1 MSSNCEYYQYLISQ
15 MLDQDL
21 MDAETQALREHIRTC
36 RDCRAL
42 CAAFSSMTL
51 SLRQD
56 MAEPPKSLS
65 QGVMERIYTYEA
77 QQQAAPEPETAPTP
91 NPNTIDALSPRGRT
105 ILRRWPT
112 YVAAAC
118 LVVLVGTG
126 LLFSSQFR
134 AGSAS
139 DTAAAMPET
148 AMAQAMDEAETAVV
162 TEGEWEEAAKEEPM
176 EAGAAADTD
185 AGISSASTAD
195 QSARS
200 DQADSIYTLQ
210 NPATVPAGREEDFQA
225 LLTDAGWPEGEP
237 DTSWHCLMAA
247 EYHGVIYEF
256 LTDDQEQYLLWHDAA
271 EGLYTHSA
279 ASVADLW
286 DIFDN

>member
-1 MSSNCEYYQYLISQ
+1 

-21 MDAETQALREHIRTC
+21 MDAETEALRAHIRIC

-56 MAEPPKSLS
+56 MAEPPEALS
-65 QGVMERIYTYEA
+65 QGVMERIYAYEA
-77 QQQAAPEPETAPTP
+77 QQQIAPEPETPATP
-91 NPNTIDALSPRGRT
+91 NPNTLDALSPRSRT

-118 LVVLVGTG
+118 LVILIGTG
-126 LLFSSQFR
+126 LLFSSRFR
-134 AGSAS
+134 TGSAS
-139 DTAAAMPET
+139 DTAAMPET
-148 AMAQAMDEAETAVV
+148 AMARAMDEAEIAVV
-162 TEGEWEEAAKEEPM
+162 TEETWEEAAQEEVM
-176 EAGAAADTD
+176 EDGSAEDAG

-195 QSARS
+195 QVASS
-200 DQADSIYTLQ
+200 YTLQ
-210 NPATVPAGREEDFQA
+210 NPATVPAGREDDFQA

>member
-1 MSSNCEYYQYLISQ
+1 MSSNCEYYQHLISQ

-21 MDAETQALREHIRTC
+21 MDAETEALRAHIRTC

-56 MAEPPKSLS
+56 MAEPPEELS
-65 QGVMERIYTYEA
+65 QGVMERIYAYEA
-77 QQQAAPEPETAPTP
+77 QQQTAPEPGDVPTP
-91 NPNTIDALSPRGRT
+91 NPNTIDALSPRGRA

-118 LVVLVGTG
+118 LVVLIGTG
-126 LLFSSQFR
+126 LLFSSRFR

-139 DTAAAMPET
+139 DTAAMPET
-148 AMAQAMDEAETAVV
+148 AMARAMDEAETAVV
-162 TEGEWEEAAKEEPM
+162 TEETWEEAAQEEVM
-176 EAGAAADTD
+176 EDGAAED
-185 AGISSASTAD
+185 AGSGISSASTAD
-195 QSARS
+195 QSVRS

-210 NPATVPAGREEDFQA
+210 NPATVPAGREDDFQA

-247 EYHGVIYEF
+247 EYHGVVYEF

-286 DIFDN
+286 DIFDD

>member
-1 MSSNCEYYQYLISQ
+1 

-21 MDAETQALREHIRTC
+21 MDAETEALRAHIRTC

-56 MAEPPKSLS
+56 MAEPPEELS

-77 QQQAAPEPETAPTP
+77 QQPTTPEPEAPSAP
-91 NPNTIDALSPRGRT
+91 NPNTIDALSSRSKT
-105 ILRRWPT
+105 IVRRWPT

-118 LVVLVGTG
+118 LVILIGTR
-126 LLFSSQFR
+126 LLFSPQLR
-134 AGSAS
+134 AGSTS
-139 DTAAAMPET
+139 QDAAMPET

-162 TEGEWEEAAKEEPM
+162 TEDTWEEATKEESM

-195 QSARS
+195 QSVRS

-210 NPATVPAGREEDFQA
+210 NPATVPAGRETDFEA
-225 LLTDAGWPEGEP
+225 LLTDAGWPDGEP

>member
-1 MSSNCEYYQYLISQ
+1 MSSNCEYYQHLISQ

-21 MDAETQALREHIRTC
+21 MDAETEALRAHIRTC

-56 MAEPPKSLS
+56 MTEPPEALS

-77 QQQAAPEPETAPTP
+77 QQQTAPEPEDVPTP
-91 NPNTIDALSPRGRT
+91 NPNTIDALSPRGRA

-118 LVVLVGTG
+118 LVILIGTG
-126 LLFSSQFR
+126 LLFSSRFH
-134 AGSAS
+134 AGSTS
-139 DTAAAMPET
+139 QDAALPEA
-148 AMAQAMDEAETAVV
+148 AMAQAMDEAETAVI
-162 TEGEWEEAAKEEPM
+162 TEAAEEEAVLEEVM
-176 EAGAAADTD
+176 EDGAAEVAD
-185 AGISSASTAD
+185 AGISSDSTAD
-195 QSARS
+195 QVASS
-200 DQADSIYTLQ
+200 YTLQ
-210 NPATVPAGREEDFQA
+210 NPATVPAGREDDFQA

-256 LTDDQEQYLLWHDAA
+256 LTDDQEQYLLWRDAA

>member
-1 MSSNCEYYQYLISQ
+1 MSSNCEYYQHLISQ

-21 MDAETQALREHIRTC
+21 MDAETKALRAHIRTC

-56 MAEPPKSLS
+56 MAEPPEALS
-65 QGVMERIYTYEA
+65 PGVMERIYTYEA
-77 QQQAAPEPETAPTP
+77 QQQIAPEPEDIH
-91 NPNTIDALSPRGRT
+91 TIDALSPRSRT

-118 LVVLVGTG
+118 LVILIGTG
-126 LLFSSQFR
+126 LLFSSRFR
-134 AGSAS
+134 TGSAS
-139 DTAAAMPET
+139 DTAAMPET
-148 AMAQAMDEAETAVV
+148 AMARAMDEAEAAVV
-162 TEGEWEEAAKEEPM
+162 TEETWEEAAQEVM
-176 EAGAAADTD
+176 EDDSAEDTGS
-185 AGISSASTAD
+185 GISAATTAD
-195 QSARS
+195 QVASS
-200 DQADSIYTLQ
+200 YTLQ
-210 NPATVPAGREEDFQA
+210 NPATVPAGREDDFQA

-237 DTSWHCLMAA
+237 DISWHCLMAA

>member
-1 MSSNCEYYQYLISQ
+1 
-15 MLDQDL
+15 
-21 MDAETQALREHIRTC
+21 
-36 RDCRAL
+36 
-42 CAAFSSMTL
+42 
-51 SLRQD
+51 
-56 MAEPPKSLS
+56 
-65 QGVMERIYTYEA
+65 V
-77 QQQAAPEPETAPTP
+77 
-91 NPNTIDALSPRGRT
+91 
-105 ILRRWPT
+105 RRWPT

-118 LVVLVGTG
+118 LVILIGTR
-126 LLFSSQFR
+126 LLFSPQLR
-134 AGSAS
+134 AGSTS
-139 DTAAAMPET
+139 QDAAMPET

-162 TEGEWEEAAKEEPM
+162 TEDTWEEATKEESM

-195 QSARS
+195 QSVRS

-210 NPATVPAGREEDFQA
+210 NPATVPAGRETDFEA
-225 LLTDAGWPEGEP
+225 LLTDAGWPDGEP